1 MKNKI
6 YALIVTVT
14 LFLSMNG
21 VAKADEEKAI
31 ENNANV
37 ETAQLSTEEE
47 LAAER
52 TLVTGVQVA
61 DASQT
66 AANTSEADTSAEEV
80 TVTAAETA
88 RVAAEDLRIGDI
100 TFTRLNQIPESHLMG
115 IIPAKPGDKY
125 TNKTLSDM
133 YLALRR
139 LSYISNVN
147 IYPEI
152 NGDTVNLTV
161 EVDERANAVEIA
173 QREQNMKEMQ
183 NKTEYIVSKVDIE
196 GIRTL
201 DKSKFLKDLP
211 VKVGENFTPQ
221 DAVNGAQKIFGS
233 GYFSTV
239 EPEVNRT
246 ADNTISVVYL
256 VEENPVI
263 RSIEFSGNTLYT
275 QDQLKTAL
283 GVKEGEILNG
293 NLLNPDKNG
302 VIELYNKN
310 GYSLARIETINV
322 SEEGD
327 AKIGLSEGIVDSV
340 TFRKVTSKKDNE
352 RRSRR
357 TSELRTQ
364 PYIFERSQ
372 SINPGEVFERK
383 NVEATIRELYRT
395 GIFTSIEPSI
405 SGKEDDPNARVVE
418 FLVEERPTT
427 TINGSISYGTSVGLV
442 GGIKLADTNFLGK
455 GQEASFNIEASN
467 KGDKTLEISL
477 FDPWIRGTERVQGGG
492 SIYWKETRDDDAEND
507 EIDKVRK
514 LGTRWTIGKGLND
527 KIFTRLSV
535 RYDRYK
541 EVLAN
546 SEVNDKYNLIAI
558 TPMLIFDTRDNSF
571 SPTKGVYTTFS
582 YEKGDL
588 LGDSR
593 KYDQFEA
600 DLRAYH
606 PTFFKDKNVM
616 AYRVVWGKT
625 GSGTPEALRYS
636 IGGAET
642 LRGYDYGE
650 FDGFDKFHATIE
662 NRTKI
667 NDTLQLVAF
676 FDIGNAWQTETRV
689 GGKRVYAPDRSAA
702 KDFKDLRKGYGIGVR
717 LNTPIGP
724 LRFDYGWPMDT
735 VKTGDRKTGGK
746 FYFSFGQTF

>member
-21 VAKADEEKAI
+21 VAKADEEKVI

-37 ETAQLSTEEE
+37 ESKKISAEEE
-47 LAAER
+47 LKAQKAL
-52 TLVTGVQVA
+52 TTGVQVA
-61 DASQT
+61 DGTTTNAV
-66 AANTSEADTSAEEV
+66 EVEEV
-80 TVTAAETA
+80 QVTNTVSNPK
-88 RVAAEDLRIGDI
+88 VAEDLKVGNI
-100 TFTRLNQIPESHLMG
+100 TFNRLNQIPEDYLREKLPVKS
-115 IIPAKPGDKY
+115 GDKY
-125 TNKTLSDM
+125 TNRTLSEI
-133 YLALRR
+133 YLAMKR
-139 LSYISNVN
+139 LNYISNVN
-147 IYPEI
+147 VYPTI
-152 NGDTVNLTV
+152 VGDTVNLTL
-161 EVDERANAVEIA
+161 EIDEQANAAEIA
-173 QREQNMKEMQ
+173 QREENNKELQ
-183 NKTEYIVSKVDIE
+183 NKTDYIVSKVDIE
-196 GIRTL
+196 GIQTL
-201 DKSKFLKDLP
+201 NKDEFLADLP

-221 DAVNGAQKIFGS
+221 DAIDGAQKIFRS
-233 GYFSTV
+233 GYFATV
-239 EPEVNRT
+239 EPKVDRST
-246 ADNTISVVYL
+246 DNTISIIYL
-256 VEENPVI
+256 VKENPVI
-263 RSIEFSGNTLYT
+263 KSVEFSGNTLYT
-275 QDQLKTAL
+275 QEQLKTAL

-302 VIELYNKN
+302 VIDLYNKN
-310 GYSLARIETINV
+310 GYTLARIETINV
-322 SEEGD
+322 SEEGE
-327 AKIGLSEGIVDSV
+327 ARIGLTEGIVDSV

-364 PYIFERSQ
+364 PYVFERSQ
-372 SINPGEVFERK
+372 AVKPGEVFERK

-395 GIFTSIEPSI
+395 GVFTSIEPVI
-405 SGKEDDPNARVVE
+405 SGKEGDPNARVVE

-442 GGIKLADTNFLGK
+442 GGIKLADSNFLGK

-467 KGDKTLEISL
+467 KGDKTFEVSL
-477 FDPWIRGTERVQGGG
+477 FDPWIKGTERVQGGG

-507 EIDKVRK
+507 EVERVKK

-527 KIFTRLSV
+527 KLFTRVSV

-571 SPTKGVYTTFS
+571 SPSKGVYTTLS

-625 GSGTPEALRYS
+625 GSGTPEALRFS
-636 IGGAET
+636 VGGAET
-642 LRGYDYGE
+642 IRGYDYGE

-676 FDIGNAWQTETRV
+676 FDIGNAWQNETRIN
-689 GGKRVYAPDRSAA
+689 GKKVYSPNRAEAS
-702 KDFKDLRKGYGIGVR
+702 DFKNLKKGYGIGVR

-724 LRFDYGWPMDT
+724 LRFDYGWPLDP
-735 VKTGDRKTGGK
+735 VEPGKKKTSGK